1 MDDKTMNLW
10 RQIETYRR
18 VGRKL
23 PRPNGTP
30 PALGQSR

>member
-18 VGRKL
+18 SGRKQKPL
-23 PRPNGTP
+23 IPAP
-30 PALGQSR
+30 PAR

>member
-18 VGRKL
+18 SGRRKPPVPGQ
-23 PRPNGTP
+23 PR
-30 PALGQSR
+30 R

>member
-18 VGRKL
+18 QGRRRK
-23 PRPNGTP
+23 PVIPATP
-30 PALGQSR
+30 AR

>member
-18 VGRKL
+18 RSRRIK
-23 PRPNGTP
+23 PSAAP
-30 PALGQSR
+30 PAR